1 MRFLIAGFGSI
12 GRRHLRNLR
21 ACGQNDLVLLRSNH
35 STLPTDEI
43 GDIPVETEINKAM
56 AHHPDGVIIA
66 NPTAF
71 HLDVAIPAAKAG
83 CSILMEKPITD
94 QIEKI
99 GELESALKAGNGKLL
114 MGFQFRFHPG
124 LIKIKELMQ
133 TGAIGRPLSFQ
144 ACWSE
149 YLPDWHPWE
158 DYRKSY
164 SARKDLGGGVAL
176 TLCHPFDYVR
186 WLFGEVDFI
195 WGYNGKISDL
205 EISVDDV
212 AEVGVKMEN
221 NLVGSIHLDYFRRF
235 VRNDLEITG
244 TQGVLHWNNSD
255 ACVTLQN
262 AVYPESVII
271 PPAEPFERNQLFLEE
286 MKHFIAVTKREVEP
300 SCTLHDGLIT
310 EQLINAVKRS
320 WDEKRIIDFKKEQ
333 NLG

>member
-43 GDIPVETEINKAM
+43 GDIPVETEIDKAM

-94 QIEKI
+94 RIEKI
-99 GELESALKAGNGKLL
+99 GELESALNTGNGKLL

-124 LIKIKELMQ
+124 LLKIKELMQ
-133 TGAIGRPLSFQ
+133 TGEIGRPLSFQ

-164 SARKDLGGGVAL
+164 SARKDLGGGVTL
-176 TLCHPFDYVR
+176 TLCHPFDYIR

-205 EISVDDV
+205 ELSVDDI

-221 NLVGSIHLDYFRRF
+221 DSVGSIHLDYFRRF

-244 TQGVLHWNNSD
+244 TEGVLHWNNSD

-262 AVYPESVII
+262 AAHPESFVI

-286 MKHFIAVTKREVEP
+286 MKHFIAVTKRDVEP
-300 SCTLHDGLIT
+300 FCTLHDGVVV
-310 EQLINAVKRS
+310 EQLVDAVKRS
-320 WDEKRIIDFKKEQ
+320 WSEKRIIDFKKEQ